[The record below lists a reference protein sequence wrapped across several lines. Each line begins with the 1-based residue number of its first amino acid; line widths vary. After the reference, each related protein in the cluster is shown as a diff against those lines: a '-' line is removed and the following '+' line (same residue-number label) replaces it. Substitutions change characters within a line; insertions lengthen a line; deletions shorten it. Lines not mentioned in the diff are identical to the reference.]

1 MSPAAVELKFGGDD
15 GEHPSAEVGLP
26 DGRRLRFRGMVDRID
41 RAADGSLLV
50 VDYKTGKGTSYR
62 PVDEDRLDRGRRLQ
76 LPIYAD
82 AARRAFPGDAEPVRV
97 DAYYWFVEESG
108 RKAWRGGPDDEAVQE
123 RFESVVGTIVDGI
136 ESGKFP
142 ANPGEESYF
151 GPTHCGFCDFQ
162 RVCPSSRV
170 DLWEGV
176 RDDPALDDYREL
188 AEGELP

>member
-1 MSPAAVELKFGGDD
+1 
-15 GEHPSAEVGLP
+15 
-26 DGRRLRFRGMVDRID
+26 MVDRID
-41 RAADGSLLV
+41 RAEDGSLLV

-82 AARRAFPGDAEPVRV
+82 AARRAFPGDADPVAV

-108 RKAWRGGPDDEAVQE
+108 RKAWRGGAVDDEVQE
-123 RFESVVGTIVDGI
+123 RFESVVATIVDGI
-136 ESGKFP
+136 EAGRFP
-142 ANPGEESYF
+142 ANPGEEGYF
-151 GPTHCGFCDFQ
+151 GPTHCGFCDYQ
-162 RVCPSSRV
+162 RVCPTSRV

-176 RDDPALDDYREL
+176 RDDARLDEYRHL